1 MELSQRL
8 LGSKVC
14 LWDELLRP
22 GINRKIESLIQGHL
36 DKALESVEQSIM
48 QQNQNRFDLK
58 PWIWTEVASD
68 LPQSITA
75 LPNSS
80 GVYMKT
86 RCYTPA
92 VQQLCGQFDSKLA
105 QLWED
110 LTPYQEGKA
119 DDATLVS
126 SIKPFDRFEHRAQV
140 FTALDT
146 RCGDSIRKLVN
157 FLNNKITDRDS
168 RVVFAAKLVSA
179 LADLCPNLRRCV
191 NHSQVKVK

>member
-80 GVYMKT
+80 GVYM
-86 RCYTPA
+86 
-92 VQQLCGQFDSKLA
+92 
-105 QLWED
+105 
-110 LTPYQEGKA
+110 
-119 DDATLVS
+119 
-126 SIKPFDRFEHRAQV
+126 
-140 FTALDT
+140 
-146 RCGDSIRKLVN
+146 
-157 FLNNKITDRDS
+157 
-168 RVVFAAKLVSA
+168 
-179 LADLCPNLRRCV
+179 
-191 NHSQVKVK
+191 